1 MSETLNNYIAS
12 FDKSLNRHQSFF
24 PVTIGSTSIASFAT
38 VIGGPGGM
46 ASAGFSLV
54 FLITTG
60 IVKKPVKNNKKQQE
74 ETQ

>member
-1 MSETLNNYIAS
+1 
-12 FDKSLNRHQSFF
+12 
-24 PVTIGSTSIASFAT
+24 
-38 VIGGPGGM
+38 M

>member
-1 MSETLNNYIAS
+1 
-12 FDKSLNRHQSFF
+12 
-24 PVTIGSTSIASFAT
+24 
-38 VIGGPGGM
+38 M

-60 IVKKPVKNNKKQQE
+60 IVKKTVKNSKKQQE